1 MNARSHDRQNNRR
14 NITLA
19 CIFALLTTAA
29 QAGLDVGDTA
39 PDFTAAA
46 ARAGKPFQF
55 SLSAAL
61 AKGPVVLYFFPAAFS
76 TGCSIEAHSFAE
88 AIADY
93 EALGATVV
101 GVSRDDI
108 DVLARF
114 SVQSCNGKFAVASD
128 ESMAIA
134 RSFDAVMQHRPDY
147 ANRVSYVIAPSGKVA
162 YSYLSLDPGR
172 HVSNTLAA
180 LRDLKQRSAK

>member
-1 MNARSHDRQNNRR
+1 MNAQRR
-14 NITLA
+14 LCLATVCTLLA
-19 CIFALLTTAA
+19 PLAW
-29 QAGLDVGDTA
+29 AGLDVGDKA
-39 PDFTAAA
+39 PDFTTAA

-88 AIADY
+88 AIPEY

-108 DVLARF
+108 DALSRF
-114 SVQSCNGKFAVASD
+114 SVQACNGKFAVASD
-128 ESMAIA
+128 ESLGIA

-162 YSYLSLDPGR
+162 YSYLSLDPSR

-180 LRDLKQRSAK
+180 LRDLKQSAAKEVVAR